1 MRRSGCRRPRR
12 DRFCQEQAV
21 TRFRNNSD
29 RLLEVT
35 LQNEKVLAIAGSMV
49 AYTGAIK
56 FEKSILGGEGIFG
69 ALKRKVTNEGMQ
81 LMQTSGTGTVFF
93 AQNAAEIT
101 VIPLSGEKMTIES
114 SSLLAYDTSLKTG
127 TSFAGLRGAVSGQGL
142 FSTTVEG
149 QGNIAV
155 ISRGNLIMLEVT
167 PSTPLRVDPD
177 AFIGYK
183 GNITQEFVFDVNWR
197 TMVGEASGESYQ
209 HKFSGQGVVF
219 IQPAER

>member
-1 MRRSGCRRPRR
+1 M
-12 DRFCQEQAV
+12 
-21 TRFRNNSD
+21 
-29 RLLEVT
+29 LEVT
-35 LQNEKVLAIAGSMV
+35 LQKETVLAIAGSMV
-49 AYTGAIK
+49 AYTGTIK
-56 FEKSILGGEGIFG
+56 FEKSLLGGEGIFG

-81 LMQTSGTGTVFF
+81 LMQASGTGTVFF

-101 VIPLSGEKMTIES
+101 VIPMSGEKMIIES

-127 TSFAGLRGAVSGQGL
+127 TSFAGLRGAASGQGL

-197 TMVGEASGESYQ
+197 TMVGQSSGESYQ